1 MLDLL
6 KPHHLAKFLLRIDDA
21 LDLFAEHAVGG
32 IVGLLLNGFFASGSI
47 VAMDSVTVGVRGG
60 WVDHNW
66 KQLYIQFT
74 YVVATC
80 AYTFVMTALVAKTV
94 DLIPGLQLRSTPE
107 GEMLGMD
114 EVEASSRM
122 SSILYYLDNCLPTDR
137 RIRDRLYRA
146 ASRRCRLLNI
156 RLLKTCQWIPTRRR

>member
-1 MLDLL
+1 MLTFLY
-6 KPHHLAKFLLRIDDA
+6 PAKFLLHIDDA

-32 IVGLLLNGFFASGSI
+32 IVGLFMNAFFASGRI
-47 VAMDSVTVGVRGG
+47 IAMDNVTVGVRGG

-74 YVVATC
+74 YIVATC
-80 AYTFVMTALVAKTV
+80 AYTFVVTALVAKAV

-114 EVEASSRM
+114 EVEVSCM
-122 SSILYYLDNCLPTDR
+122 LYV
-137 RIRDRLYRA
+137 RA
-146 ASRRCRLLNI
+146 RS
-156 RLLKTCQWIPTRRR
+156 